1 LLGLDLGISTVKAAL
16 FDMEGRLLV
25 MERDE
30 YLVLPEGDK
39 VEADPELYWTPLVAA
54 IRRLLLKWGGR
65 PERITAVSVA
75 SHTETVIPLDASGLP
90 ARPAM
95 VWMDSRSQT
104 EANELAT
111 LVGQARVLEI
121 SGQPE
126 ISAIWPLTKFRWLSK
141 NEPDCCRRA
150 AKFLLPED
158 YVLFRLSGQ
167 FVAEQSVWSSS
178 LVLDIRRKTWSGEM
192 LDFGGISPQQLPEP
206 CPSGTV
212 IGTVSEACARQTGLS
227 RHTRVVTGAI
237 DQVCAAL
244 AAGNIASGIVTEST
258 GSVLAL
264 LATVPRP
271 ILDLAARIPCHIHAL
286 PDTYCLLPWN
296 PTGGLVLKWFKD
308 KIAGSRVVSSQ
319 GSDSYDQLS
328 SEAEAVPPGSQG
340 LLMLPHLEGALFPE
354 YNANARGVFFGI
366 TLGHTRGH
374 FVRAIMEAVAFMIRR
389 DLEGLDRLG
398 AGARELRVLGGGA
411 KSRLWSQIKA
421 DVCHVRVVTPAQ
433 PEAAVLGA
441 AILAAVGAG
450 LYPDIPAAV
459 QRMTSSREIIEPEPA
474 HRKVYDT
481 AYELYVN
488 LYEAVRDL
496 YPGCSRIEQMACRG

>member
-1 LLGLDLGISTVKAAL
+1 
-16 FDMEGRLLV
+16 M
-25 MERDE
+25 
-30 YLVLPEGDK
+30 
-39 VEADPELYWTPLVAA
+39 AA
-54 IRRLLLKWGGR
+54 IRRLLLKWGGQ
-65 PERITAVSVA
+65 PEWITAVSVA

-90 ARPAM
+90 TRPAL

-104 EANELAT
+104 EADELAT
-111 LVGQARVLEI
+111 LVGQARILEI

-141 NEPDCCRRA
+141 NEPECCQRT

-167 FVAEQSVWSSS
+167 MVAEQSVWSSS
-178 LVLDIRRKTWSGEM
+178 LVLDIRRKTWAEEM
-192 LDFGGISPQQLPEP
+192 LDFAGISRHQLPEP
-206 CPSGTV
+206 CPPGTL
-212 IGTVSEACARQTGLS
+212 IGTVSEACANQTGLS
-227 RHTRVVTGAI
+227 RHTRVVAGAI
-237 DQVCAAL
+237 DQVCSAV
-244 AAGNIASGIVTEST
+244 AAGNISSGIVTEST

-264 LATVPRP
+264 LATVSEPV
-271 ILDLAARIPCHIHAL
+271 LDGSSRIPCHIHAL
-286 PDTYCLLPWN
+286 PGTYCLLPWN

-308 KIAGSRVVSSQ
+308 NFATSGPGYPQESNIYDILSGEAGTV
-319 GSDSYDQLS
+319 L
-328 SEAEAVPPGSQG
+328 PGSQG

-354 YNANARGVFFGI
+354 YNAKARGVFFGM
-366 TLGHTRGH
+366 TLNHSRGH

-411 KSRLWSQIKA
+411 KSCLWSQIKA
-421 DVCHVRVVTPAQ
+421 DVCNVRVVTPAQ

-459 QRMTSSREIIEPEPA
+459 QRMTSSQEIIEPELA
-474 HRKVYDT
+474 HRRVYDA
-481 AYELYVN
+481 AYELYKN
-488 LYEAVRDL
+488 LYEAVEGL
-496 YPGCSRIEQMACRG
+496 YAGCSEIERLAANR